1 MWKPNKPTVVLSAVL
16 LTGLVS
22 GCSSR
27 VRYVD
32 IDSKPTGATI
42 YVDGE
47 KTGIT
52 RSTKLKLDFS
62 DDPARRVLIQLTKP
76 RYRPI
81 FQYWAFDEV
90 PAEKKVF
97 PLEAD

>member
-1 MWKPNKPTVVLSAVL
+1 MSL
-16 LTGLVS
+16 LNESHQATCPRWLRFFAGFE
-22 GCSSR
+22 
-27 VRYVD
+27 YID

-47 KTGIT
+47 KTGLT

-62 DDPARRVLIQLTKP
+62 DDPSRRVLIQLTKP
-76 RYRPI
+76 RYRPV
-81 FQYWAFDEV
+81 FQYWEFDEV
-90 PAEKKVF
+90 PEEKKVF